1 MTDRTPAGFGIDD
14 ISVGP
19 FAHGFGTTDDGRPFA
34 FRTHRGTL
42 TVQIYRA
49 DLGDAVPGS
58 DDVVAQA
65 HAQVTDIDLG
75 DERSVSAFV
84 RDLLPGAHPVAGAAT
99 SDISTV
105 RAILGRISAV
115 IDGM

>member
-19 FAHGFGTTDDGRPFA
+19 FAHGFGTTEDGRPFV
-34 FRTHRGTL
+34 FRTRGATL
-42 TVQIYRA
+42 TIEIYRA
-49 DLGDAVPGS
+49 DLGETVPQPE
-58 DDVVAQA
+58 DVVATA

-84 RDLLPGAHPVAGAAT
+84 RDLLHHATPVAGAVGRDT
-99 SDISTV
+99 TLV
-105 RAILGRISAV
+105 RGILGRISAA